1 MPLPLKLPFELGA
14 GSGNPTFAE
23 RLIAKLEPW
32 NTGPVVNGKTDLE
45 RWCNAVGAMFQ
56 PALDLAEEEGSDGEA
71 GYVPP
76 YGRLFDPAT
85 CPKAGLPYLGM
96 YVGVALPV
104 GGSEEEWR
112 ALVKAE
118 SGLARGTL
126 SSLEALLKIALGV
139 VPFTVLE
146 RTNPVTA
153 VSEAY
158 ALTIIVPT
166 GHLAA
171 AVYEQVNHTI
181 PAGIVWGV
189 IERAG
194 TWFAG
199 TKKWSEIEAGLRWSE
214 LKEGEY

>member
-104 GGSEEEWR
+104 GGSEGEWR

-118 SGLARGTL
+118 SGLARGTRA
-126 SSLEALLKIALGV
+126 SLEALLKIALGV

-146 RTNPVTA
+146 RTNH
-153 VSEAY
+153 VSGLEEAY
-158 ALTIIVPT
+158 ELTVIIPT
-166 GHLAA
+166 GHLAST
-171 AVYEQVNHTI
+171 VYQEINQTI
-181 PAGIVWGV
+181 PAGINYGV
-189 IERAG
+189 IERSG
-194 TWFAG
+194 TWFSG
-199 TKKWSEIEAGLRWSE
+199 TKKWAGIAASKQWKEMSEGNF
-214 LKEGEY
+214 